1 MNTVAPVDRAGLIA
15 TRRDIHQ
22 HPELGFEETR
32 TATLVADRLRSL
44 DYHVTPGV
52 GKTGVVGLKKNAGGR
67 CVLLRAD
74 MDALP
79 VEEANAVPYRS
90 RHPGKMH
97 ACGHDGHVAIG
108 LEVARRLAPLD
119 LAGSVKFAFQPAEEA
134 SNGAQAMIADGVL
147 EQPRVDA
154 AFGIHLWNDL
164 PVGTIGVMPG
174 PVMASVDQF
183 EIEIVGKGGHAA
195 APHQT
200 VDPVLVAA
208 HVITAL
214 QSLVSR
220 RRDPLEEGLVSVTEV
235 HAGRAFNVIP
245 TRAALRGTV
254 RTFGGRFF
262 EDAPRLVEETAQGIA
277 AAFGAQANVNYRRLS
292 APLIN
297 DETLSALM
305 RDAAAQVVGA
315 ANVHHGLRTMGGE
328 DMAYFLERVPG
339 CFAFVGSAP
348 QNGSASPHHSPTF
361 DIDEESLVIGAD
373 LMSRVAVRYLE
384 PR

>member
-1 MNTVAPVDRAGLIA
+1 MTATLPPIDREALVA

-32 TATLVADRLRSL
+32 TAGLIAERLKKL
-44 DYHVTPGV
+44 GYDVQTGV
-52 GKTGVVGLKKNAGGR
+52 GRTGVVAVKKKEGR

-79 VEEANAVPYRS
+79 VEEANNVPYRS
-90 RHPGKMH
+90 LTTGKMH

-108 LEVARRLAPLD
+108 LEVARRLAGDGLP
-119 LAGSVKFAFQPAEEA
+119 GSVKFAFQPAEES
-134 SNGAQAMIADGVL
+134 SNGAQAMIEDGVL
-147 EQPRVDA
+147 EGPAVDA

-164 PVGTIGVMPG
+164 PVGSVGVMAG

-183 EIEIVGKGGHAA
+183 DITILGRGGHAA
-195 APHQT
+195 APHQAI
-200 VDPVLVAA
+200 DSVLIAA
-208 HVITAL
+208 HVVTGL

-220 RRDPLEEGLVSVTEV
+220 RRSPLEEGVVSVTEI

-245 TRAALRGTV
+245 DRASLRGTV

-277 AAFGAQANVNYRRLS
+277 AAFGARAEVQFRRLS
-292 APLIN
+292 GPLVN
-297 DETLSALM
+297 DERLAELM
-305 RDAAAQVVGA
+305 RLVAAEIVGPN
-315 ANVHHGLRTMGGE
+315 NVRAGIRTMGGE
-328 DMAYFLERVPG
+328 DMSFFLDRVPG

-348 QNGSASPHHSPTF
+348 RSGGASPHHSPTF
-361 DIDEESLVIGAD
+361 DIDEESLVIGAEV
-373 LMSRVAVRYLE
+373 LSRTAIRYLGA
-384 PR
+384 